1 MPTKESVLFILK
13 EEEGS
18 YISGA
23 DISSRLSLS
32 RTAVWKGVKSLREEG
47 YEIDA
52 APRLGYRLVKA
63 PDLLLPSEIRY
74 GLSTKVLGR
83 EIYYFDEVVS
93 TNDFA
98 EELASRGA
106 SEGTLVV
113 TERQIGGK
121 GRLGRRWFSPSGGIW
136 FSVVLRPK
144 ISPLDA
150 PKITLLAGVAVAD
163 VIKEVTPPSA
173 GEVGI
178 KWPNDVLINT
188 RKVAGILTEMSA
200 EVDRVNFVVL
210 GIGVNANVDS
220 RDFPSD
226 LHPGVVSLSE
236 AVGEKVDRVA
246 ILRTILRRLEEG
258 YLGLQRGEFG
268 PVLTRWRDLCETLG
282 SWVKVAMLEGEIVG
296 EAVDVDEHGGL
307 ILRDV
312 SGKERVVHAGD
323 VTVLRK
329 LPHS

>member
-13 EEEGS
+13 EEEGD

-32 RTAVWKGVKSLREEG
+32 RTAVWKAVNGLREEG

-52 APRLGYRLVKA
+52 SPRLGYRLVQV
-63 PDLLLPSEIRY
+63 PDLLLPAEIRY
-74 GLSTKVLGR
+74 SLSTRILGR
-83 EIYYFDEVVS
+83 EIYYFDKVVS

-98 EELASRGA
+98 EELAGRGA
-106 SEGTLVV
+106 LEGTLVV
-113 TERQIGGK
+113 AERQIGGK
-121 GRLGRRWFSPSGGIW
+121 GRLGRRWFSPLGGIW
-136 FSVVLRPK
+136 ISVILRPR

-150 PKITLLAGVAVAD
+150 PKITFLAGVAVAD
-163 VIKEVTPPSA
+163 AIGEVTTPTA
-173 GEVGI
+173 GEAVI
-178 KWPNDVLINT
+178 KWPNDVLIND

-220 RDFPSD
+220 GDFPPD
-226 LHPGVVSLSE
+226 LRPGVVSLSE

-246 ILRTILRRLEEG
+246 ILRAVLRRLEEG

-268 PVLTRWRDLCETLG
+268 PVLNRWRNLCETLG